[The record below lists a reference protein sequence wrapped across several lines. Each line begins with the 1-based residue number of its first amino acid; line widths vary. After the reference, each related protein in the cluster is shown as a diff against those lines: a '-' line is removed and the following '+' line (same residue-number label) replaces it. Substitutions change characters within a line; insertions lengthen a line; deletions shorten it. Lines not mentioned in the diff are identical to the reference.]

1 MPLFEPGEMEALA
14 EQARAQVQEEPP
26 AVEATPTGDPPVD
39 DPPPVTTTSTPSSG
53 FGEATERAMG
63 YETLVSDAKEN
74 AASDIRAAR
83 MAAGSAGPGDTA
95 IMEGRVAGAK
105 AKGAKA
111 IRAAEKAVTTPL
123 AGGAGESTVPK
134 LTGFGPE
141 IEPPTEV
148 PGTSISGLF
157 KAAAR
162 VAAKQKQVEDDSKKV
177 VTKRESKIRELSAI
191 KDRYQGYALRGADK
205 VRAEGLGQEVSELDL
220 QIRNLDNLEHALE
233 SIRVKTLGSMPVD
246 PKTVKEEKKK
256 LEGEPAEFD
265 PERSRRAQ

>member
-39 DPPPVTTTSTPSSG
+39 DPPAVGDPPPVTTTSTPSSG

-105 AKGAKA
+105 AKGAEA

-123 AGGAGESTVPK
+123 AGDAGKITVPK
-134 LTGFGPE
+134 LTGFG
-141 IEPPTEV
+141 
-148 PGTSISGLF
+148 
-157 KAAAR
+157 
-162 VAAKQKQVEDDSKKV
+162 
-177 VTKRESKIRELSAI
+177 
-191 KDRYQGYALRGADK
+191 KDND
-205 VRAEGLGQEVSELDL
+205 
-220 QIRNLDNLEHALE
+220 
-233 SIRVKTLGSMPVD
+233 PVD
-246 PKTVKEEKKK
+246 VFEQN
-256 LEGEPAEFD
+256 
-265 PERSRRAQ
+265 RSK